1 MNINPFIELIVTVL
15 RIYGWIMFAWIIVSL
30 LLTFD
35 VINRHNQFV
44 ARLYEAL
51 FKMTEP
57 VLRRIRRYMPDLGAI
72 DISPI
77 VVFLAIE
84 FISSF
89 LYNYFYTYTPY

>member
-1 MNINPFIELIVTVL
+1 MNINPFIDLIATVF

-30 LLTFD
+30 LLTFN

-57 VLRRIRRYMPDLGAI
+57 VLRRIRRWMPDLGVI

-77 VVFLAIE
+77 VVFLGIE
-84 FISSF
+84 FLINV
-89 LYNYFYTYTPY
+89 LYTYFYTPF